1 MELAKAV
8 ASERA
13 WVFYPRSNRVFLSAR
28 CVILSWM
35 EGRLIA
41 LALLCLIRPHQ
52 IIALNVLVSQSVL
65 HDGVCLHLRLSLLH
79 GSTTLHDLRI
89 LFVQNRPNDVHPALW
104 LAAVR

>member
-1 MELAKAV
+1 MELAEAV

-13 WVFYPRSNRVFLSAR
+13 RVFDPRSNRVFLTAR

-41 LALLCLIRPHQ
+41 LALLCLIRPHKM
-52 IIALNVLVSQSVL
+52 IALDVLVSQCVL
-65 HDGVCLHLRLSLLH
+65 RDMIRLYLSLSLLH
-79 GSTTLHDLRI
+79 GSTTLHDLRV
-89 LFVQNRPNDVHPALW
+89 LFVQDRPNDVHSVLW